1 MKIWRMLQNCKIY
14 DNDVGTHGL
23 CVLHLTDSQHA
34 FHGRT
39 DRAALHFGVMQRPI
53 MESLLQS

>member
-1 MKIWRMLQNCKIY
+1 MLQNCKIY

-39 DRAALHFGVMQRPI
+39 DRPSLHFGVMQRPI